1 MNVSAIP
8 VTGSQLPPIDADRP
22 KLIAR
27 AKRLAILG
35 LGWHAVEATVAVV
48 AGLSAGSVALI
59 GFGIDSVIEAAAGF
73 IVLWRFRQGAA
84 ASETVERRAQQAI
97 AISFFV
103 LAGYVAV
110 ESVRALITA
119 ERPETSLV
127 GIALAVATLMTM
139 PPLARA
145 KARVGAALRS
155 QATIAEGRQNI
166 LCAYLSGVLLIGL
179 LANTLVGAWW
189 LDAVAALVIGALAVR
204 EGIEAWQGDQCD
216 ACGC

>member
-1 MNVSAIP
+1 MAVRPLYQKYSQERIVRSDITVITNVREDHQEEMGETLGQIADAMSMTIP
-8 VTGSQLPPIDADRP
+8 DNGV
-22 KLIAR
+22 
-27 AKRLAILG
+27 
-35 LGWHAVEATVAVV
+35 
-48 AGLSAGSVALI
+48 
-59 GFGIDSVIEAAAGF
+59 
-73 IVLWRFRQGAA
+73 
-84 ASETVERRAQQAI
+84 
-97 AISFFV
+97 
-103 LAGYVAV
+103 
-110 ESVRALITA
+110 LITA

-166 LCAYLSGVLLIGL
+166 LCAYLSGVLLVGL

-204 EGIEAWQGDQCD
+204 EGIEAWQGDQ
-216 ACGC
+216 